1 MRSTNS
7 KKIKPTCNFFLNVI
21 FKKKIIT
28 IESSSQ
34 RHLTVLAGWAQS
46 SHKLVNAI
54 TESPKR
60 WRLTFFLKKKIKSN
74 Y

>member
-21 FKKKIIT
+21 FKKKIIP

-34 RHLTVLAGWAQS
+34 RHLTVLAGRAQS

-54 TESPKR
+54 TESP
-60 WRLTFFLKKKIKSN
+60 
-74 Y
+74 